1 MGRTADAA
9 RSSLRLSV
17 GHGIDERAID
27 RVLAVLPDLV
37 MRAREVEP

>member
-1 MGRTADAA
+1 MGRTAAAA

-17 GHGIDERAID
+17 GHGIDESAID

-37 MRAREVEP
+37 VRARAVAP